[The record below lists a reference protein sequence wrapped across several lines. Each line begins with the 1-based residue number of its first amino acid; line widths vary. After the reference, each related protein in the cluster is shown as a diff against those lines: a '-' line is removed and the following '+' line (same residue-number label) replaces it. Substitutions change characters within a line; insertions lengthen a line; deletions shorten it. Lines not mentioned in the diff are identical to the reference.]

1 MRVLCVKGN
10 LLHPL
15 LKAQLCCSS
24 QAALAVTPS
33 SVSVIGAAPFLEP
46 QPVSLWIGELEGPF

>member
-1 MRVLCVKGN
+1 MRVVCVKGN

-24 QAALAVTPS
+24 QAALAVTPQF
-33 SVSVIGAAPFLEP
+33 SVCNWSRPFP
-46 QPVSLWIGELEGPF
+46 